1 MTSEVED
8 LQIRLMEL
16 SKSIDDM
23 NETVIEQDKTIRFLT
38 QKVDR
43 LEAQLS
49 AMDPAQ
55 LGSAT
60 FGNDKPP
67 HY

>member
-16 SKSIDDM
+16 SKSVDDL
-23 NETVIEQDKTIRFLT
+23 NETVIEQDKTLRFLS
-38 QKVDR
+38 QKLAR
-43 LEAQLS
+43 LEAQFS

-60 FGNDKPP
+60 FGNEKPP